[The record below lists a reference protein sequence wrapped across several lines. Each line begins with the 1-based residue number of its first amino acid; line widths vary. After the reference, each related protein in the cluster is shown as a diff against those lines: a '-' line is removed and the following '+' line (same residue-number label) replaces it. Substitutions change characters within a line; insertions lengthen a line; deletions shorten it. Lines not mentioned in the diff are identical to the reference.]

1 MMVGPFEF
9 LRRDLEGISRALGP
23 YLLPTTFQIAGRT
36 FVIGY
41 TSLKENPPE
50 PGTHIAEVEL
60 VEIGRGI
67 VGGVSLALKPRTRD
81 ANIEWASVTDRRKGI
96 GRAMVQAVEKDLASR
111 GYRQITLHAVP
122 DSIPFCKRLGYEAEE
137 EEVPGEGL
145 EMGKLL

>member
-1 MMVGPFEF
+1 MVNPFEF
-9 LRRDLEGISRALGP
+9 LRRDLERISRALGP
-23 YLLPTTFQIAGRT
+23 NLLPTTFQVAGRT

-41 TSLKENPPE
+41 TSLKESPPE

-60 VEIGRGI
+60 VEVGRGI
-67 VGGVSLALKPRTRD
+67 VGGVSLALKPQTRD
-81 ANIEWASVTDRRKGI
+81 ARIEWASVANRRKGI

-111 GYRQITLHAVP
+111 GYRQIALHAVP
-122 DSIPFCKRLGYEAEE
+122 DSIPFWKRLGYEAEE